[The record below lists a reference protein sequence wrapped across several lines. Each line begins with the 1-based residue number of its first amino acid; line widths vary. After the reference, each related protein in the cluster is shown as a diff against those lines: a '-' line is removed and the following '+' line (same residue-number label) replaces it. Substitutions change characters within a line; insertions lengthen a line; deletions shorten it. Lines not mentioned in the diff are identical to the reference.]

1 MRKKLLKKI
10 CTVTALLLVLTT
22 VSASADPGAGYD
34 AGTAEVQSA
43 ETAVQSAGS
52 TGQAGTAGKQL
63 VYTEAA
69 KPNANTS
76 GDGSRSNPYNRF
88 KDALAN
94 VADGGTICIIGSG
107 AFINVEDEGG
117 TLPFVIDK
125 NVTVRAE
132 GSGQGTLTVRAA
144 GLILNGD
151 VTFENVELGFVNKYH
166 SAIFTSGHNL
176 VLKNVSRES
185 GSRLVHIFAGG
196 LQYNGNWVGT
206 VPKAG
211 GSITVSGERTHLGN
225 IYAGS
230 MNAGH
235 TGDVSIS
242 VEGANRMTIGDV
254 YACGAHEPYINLGN
268 WFDISEPPDPDCD
281 ENLTLSGDAEITLVN
296 TPVRT
301 VFGLGAQG
309 GTTLNF
315 STQYLNSN
323 ISLLGIKN
331 LTVKSGELEPYR
343 FTSPNADGSFGTITV
358 EPGAALDI
366 SGSDGT
372 VKTDVFRGGGT
383 LILGRNKVFT
393 ATKELTGSTVFKTS
407 GGAGGRS
414 GFVIGGHAY
423 INAPADSTG
432 EFSFTPDFA
441 QEGSTI
447 KNEVSGANK
456 IWSIELADDS
466 AAVIR
471 SMSCAQ
477 PEKTLYKSAAENF
490 EAEFTVNI
498 EKDSP
503 RFPAFEYE
511 VKFNGENYEVKKNT
525 DGSES
530 AIAEELNL
538 EMFMTYSS
546 DSDAPENEYAL
557 CVCPITHDVNVSEIR
572 SGFYEITVKANSAD
586 GEIPLTVYLTVLPDL
601 TEPDETKKDSTVTLT
616 AGGSGSGGG
625 TGGLC
630 FGGTAEFRASVSD
643 KDGAGAVDS
652 AAVKYYVNGTYAGE
666 SASGEACS
674 IEISAANGF
683 RAGDNTVIAVFEGSG
698 THNASSSESVTVT
711 VNKTDPDISVKLN
724 GGVTAVYDG
733 QAHAVSEDMVSVKV
747 PGAPAVKVPYSIV
760 YKDEAGNR
768 IGGEPVNTGKYSVI
782 IEAEETEYS
791 KAGELTEPDAV
802 IIEKAKPEIKLTQQ
816 KDGDGNTE
824 IVVTV
829 SGAAGGV
836 KPVGEVTL
844 LRGGEAV
851 DVAKN
856 LSFGQAVFPLGKW
869 TGTAL
874 FKAEYSTG
882 KVEKPRY
889 SDASAEVMMTV
900 TESSG
905 GGSGTGGSGSG
916 GTGGS
921 GGSGG
926 GSGGSS
932 GGAGG
937 AAAGTEDDNSGAI
950 GTSGAAVKSASEMF
964 TDVEKGSWYES
975 AVSFAVNN
983 GLFKGISENRFD
995 PAGSTSRAM
1004 IVTVLARMNGQDVDN
1019 ASPWYAK
1026 SVEWAVNAG
1035 ISDGSAPNASITRE
1049 QLVTMLYRFAGSPD
1063 LQEAAD
1069 LTIFADGREVSPWA
1083 EDAMKWAAAQGI
1095 IKGDSSMRIMPS
1107 SNASRA
1113 EAAAVFERFSKVVSE
1128 K

>member
-1 MRKKLLKKI
+1 MGKKLLKKI

-52 TGQAGTAGKQL
+52 TGQARTAGKQL

-76 GDGSRSNPYNRF
+76 GDGSKTNPYNRF

-94 VADGGTICIIGSG
+94 VADGGTIYIIGSG

-166 SAIFTSGHNL
+166 SAIFASGHNL

-315 STQYLNSN
+315 STEYFNSH
-323 ISLLGIKN
+323 ISLTGIKN
-331 LTVKSGELEPYR
+331 LTVKSGELAP
-343 FTSPNADGSFGTITV
+343 FVLTSSDEDSSFGTIAV
-358 EPGAALDI
+358 EEGASLDI
-366 SGSDGT
+366 SENEDIVT
-372 VKTDVFRGGGT
+372 AEIFRGGGT
-383 LILGRNKVFT
+383 LILGRNKAFT

-432 EFSFTPDFA
+432 EFTFTPDVL
-441 QEGSTI
+441 QDGSTI
-447 KNEVSGANK
+447 KSEISGANK
-456 IWSIELADDS
+456 IWNIELADDS

-477 PEKTLYKSAAENF
+477 PENTLYKSEAENF

-511 VKFNGENYEVKKNT
+511 VKFNGENYEVKKST
-525 DGSES
+525 GGSES

-538 EMFMTYSS
+538 EIYMT
-546 DSDAPENEYAL
+546 DSGNSAAAENEYAL
-557 CVCPITHDVNVSEIR
+557 CVYPITHGVNVSEIK

-601 TEPDETKKDSTVTLT
+601 TEPDETKKDSTVTLDPLT
-616 AGGSGSGGG
+616 D
-625 TGGLC
+625 TLV
-630 FGGTAEFRASVSD
+630 FGENAELKASVSD

-674 IEISAANGF
+674 TEISAANGF

-768 IGGEPVNTGKYSVI
+768 IVGEPVNTGKYSVI
-782 IEAEETEYS
+782 IAAEETEYS

-802 IIEKAKPEIKLTQQ
+802 IIEKAQPVIKLTQQ

-851 DVAKN
+851 DAAKN
-856 LSFGQAVFPLGKW
+856 LSFGQAVFSLGKW

-889 SDASAEVMMTV
+889 SDASAEVTMTV

-921 GGSGG
+921 GGSGGGSG